1 MMLLAE
7 FHLSGLTLCIDGT
20 FPSLAVLTMSSIL
33 IRILVG
39 WSSIEG
45 FKKEYIIAFSIGES
59 FTIAVFCMPDTSL
72 LHVFFESVHA
82 RRRAWTFCG
91 LQAVCVCNRHVA
103 CFFSVPRRTERTKM
117 IWRCGFFLLSIRYHA
132 PLASAERSG
141 QGGGEAKAGWAIS
154 RIQRVGSAARNETHN
169 RSSRFRHTASQAHA
183 ATGTIDLHIPLTT
196 ESIYIWLPEAHVEA
210 LTAGSVILA
219 GILSKLGTYGFLRFS
234 VPMFPGATLYFTPF
248 IYTLSIIAYSSV
260 AYMNF
265 VTTGMSSR
273 AAGIEGSILPTS
285 SYGPVLLALSS
296 CVGPASTM
304 PNFST
309 IPLLSTPAN
318 IMATSAA
325 LGMILGAA
333 YPLWPHNRVVFG
345 NSKPKFLHRFSDLN
359 RREVL
364 TFLPSI
370 PGEATVKPPS
380 QFSLECMHTSVS
392 NLVQHGKF
400 SC

>member
-1 MMLLAE
+1 MLLAE

-72 LHVFFESVHA
+72 LHPFYGRESGGPILDSPITIGVWGSRERKIRAAHWFLSHTPPGSVF
-82 RRRAWTFCG
+82 
-91 LQAVCVCNRHVA
+91 
-103 CFFSVPRRTERTKM
+103 M
-117 IWRCGFFLLSIRYHA
+117 LL
-132 PLASAERSG
+132 
-141 QGGGEAKAGWAIS
+141 AIS
-154 RIQRVGSAARNETHN
+154 LIFFQ
-169 RSSRFRHTASQAHA
+169 
-183 ATGTIDLHIPLTT
+183 TGTIDLHIPLTT

-370 PGEATVKPPS
+370 PGEATVLAMRRRQLTSIGNIACCERKERGHATFTDEGRPS
-380 QFSLECMHTSVS
+380 LFDRVS
-392 NLVQHGKF
+392 KGQLNGLLMNARLDEPMNRTRSARSGY
-400 SC
+400 

>member
-1 MMLLAE
+1 
-7 FHLSGLTLCIDGT
+7 
-20 FPSLAVLTMSSIL
+20 MS
-33 IRILVG
+33 R
-39 WSSIEG
+39 E
-45 FKKEYIIAFSIGES
+45 
-59 FTIAVFCMPDTSL
+59 
-72 LHVFFESVHA
+72 
-82 RRRAWTFCG
+82 
-91 LQAVCVCNRHVA
+91 
-103 CFFSVPRRTERTKM
+103 
-117 IWRCGFFLLSIRYHA
+117 
-132 PLASAERSG
+132 
-141 QGGGEAKAGWAIS
+141 
-154 RIQRVGSAARNETHN
+154 
-169 RSSRFRHTASQAHA
+169 
-183 ATGTIDLHIPLTT
+183 TIDLHIPLTT

-219 GILSKLGTYGFLRFS
+219 GILSKLGTYGFLRF
-234 VPMFPGATLYFTPF
+234 
-248 IYTLSIIAYSSV
+248 SIIAYSSV

>member
-1 MMLLAE
+1 MTLASNSAISRRSRMMQEYHVRFFGKGPGVWGSRERKIRAAHWFLSHTPPGSVFMLLA
-7 FHLSGLTLCIDGT
+7 I
-20 FPSLAVLTMSSIL
+20 SLI
-33 IRILVG
+33 
-39 WSSIEG
+39 
-45 FKKEYIIAFSIGES
+45 
-59 FTIAVFCMPDTSL
+59 
-72 LHVFFESVHA
+72 FF
-82 RRRAWTFCG
+82 
-91 LQAVCVCNRHVA
+91 Q
-103 CFFSVPRRTERTKM
+103 
-117 IWRCGFFLLSIRYHA
+117 
-132 PLASAERSG
+132 
-141 QGGGEAKAGWAIS
+141 
-154 RIQRVGSAARNETHN
+154 
-169 RSSRFRHTASQAHA
+169 
-183 ATGTIDLHIPLTT
+183 TGTIDLHIPLTT

-296 CVGPASTM
+296 CVV
-304 PNFST
+304 
-309 IPLLSTPAN
+309 
-318 IMATSAA
+318 ATSAA

-364 TFLPSI
+364 AMRRRQLTSIGNIACCERKERGHATFTDEGRPSL
-370 PGEATVKPPS
+370 
-380 QFSLECMHTSVS
+380 FDRVS
-392 NLVQHGKF
+392 KGQLNGLLMNARLDEPMNRTRSARSGY
-400 SC
+400 